1 VPSVVSGVVSTAQ
14 NSNFTPVSD
23 KTPKPEVINQGQID
37 KQPQEPVTRR
47 PSKVTSN
54 LLDNLNNLS
63 KASDVSE
70 IKMAE
75 TFTNSVI
82 KSAIIYAPNENEN
95 EALASTDTSINQSP
109 AMTLTL
115 TAVGNELLNENW
127 PNHQSTVVQ
136 PIENEFNKNEDG
148 PNAKITYDDEDL
160 PL

>member
-1 VPSVVSGVVSTAQ
+1 M
-14 NSNFTPVSD
+14 
-23 KTPKPEVINQGQID
+23 
-37 KQPQEPVTRR
+37 
-47 PSKVTSN
+47 
-54 LLDNLNNLS
+54 
-63 KASDVSE
+63 SDVSE

-95 EALASTDTSINQSP
+95 EAVASFNQSP

-115 TAVGNELLNENW
+115 TSVGNELLNENW
-127 PNHQSTVVQ
+127 PNHQSTVVNR
-136 PIENEFNKNEDG
+136 PIENEGFNKNDENDG